1 MAAAFL
7 PFLLMGASAL
17 GGALNKPKP
26 QITTSK
32 NSSSS
37 TSSGTTMPT
46 YDEGQL
52 DVRNFLLR
60 EMMGGIENTP
70 DFAKNYTA
78 QGVANINRG
87 ADATSNNIRNM
98 MLGRGLGR
106 TSAGIAPEIAN
117 ENARF
122 GALSSFQNEVPL
134 KMDELKR
141 QRMNDFARF
150 FSSLP
155 VGNTQNQSSTSNSE
169 GTQTM
174 TPSTQSPLAGG
185 LGALSQMGGFLY
197 GSGAFGGNKGNNGV
211 QSVDYSTPLPNTFPT
226 WNPVTGRME

>member
-26 QITTSK
+26 TVTTNKS
-32 NSSSS
+32 SSSS
-37 TSSGTTMPT
+37 TGTTMPT
-46 YDEGQL
+46 YDDAQL

-60 EMMGGIENTP
+60 ELMGGVESTP
-70 DFAKNYTA
+70 DYAKNYTA
-78 QGVANINRG
+78 QGIAGINKN
-87 ADATSNNIRNM
+87 ADATQNQIRQA

-106 TSAGIAPEIAN
+106 TSAGIAPEIAG

-122 GALSSFQNEVPL
+122 GAISQFENSVPL
-134 KMDELKR
+134 YMEELRRNRLK
-141 QRMNDFARF
+141 DFSQF

-155 VGNTQNQSSTSNSE
+155 VGSTQNQSSNSE
-169 GTQTM
+169 GTQTA
-174 TPSTQSPLAGG
+174 TPGGQSALQGG
-185 LGALSQMGGFLY
+185 LSGASQMGAFLY
-197 GSGAFGGNKGNNGV
+197 GSGAFGNNGNNSGGV
-211 QSVDYSTPLPNTFPT
+211 QPNTYSTPLPNTFPI